1 MWQARAFYAMSNL
14 FLQRG
19 PAGKKAIL
27 INMDETPIQQ
37 SYPAQRGT
45 IGVGSKRTLEPG
57 VAIERLATTDK
68 RGIIT
73 HVAFIAEA
81 VEIQDKL
88 PQVFIANRKLV
99 PRYVQDEV
107 TPHLP
112 PNTRIWSGS
121 SSWTNED
128 CMCRILRLLH
138 ESLREDLQHGYI
150 VLVLDMA
157 APHVVES
164 VTALAME
171 LNIVLLY
178 IPAKLTWLLQPLDAY
193 VFQAYK
199 NNLRSAYVRA
209 RCEAQCFG
217 VLTKAKWLRSVFQA
231 CDRTFTRRDF
241 SKAFKLTGVSDN
253 QASMSTRIKSFVKA
267 SENLPYDPTVPVFL
281 ELQFMAGRGID
292 VAWDMVFGAYKM

>member
-1 MWQARAFYAMSNL
+1 MHPWDTFGGPKLAPQKVPPPSAGEPGPKDRNPLLGHRSTRGGTSFGAQNLTPFLAKKFSKNPFSGPLEMWQARAFYAMSNL

-45 IGVGSKRTLEPG
+45 IGVGRKRTLAPG

-99 PRYVQDEV
+99 PHYVQDEV

-112 PNTRIWSGS
+112 PNTRLWSGS
-121 SSWTNED
+121 SSWMNED
-128 CMCRILRLLH
+128 SMCRILRLLH
-138 ESLREDLQHGYI
+138 ESLRAGLQHGYH

-157 APHVVES
+157 APRVVGS
-164 VTALAME
+164 VTALAVG
-171 LNIVLLY
+171 LNTILL
-178 IPAKLTWLLQPLDAY
+178 
-193 VFQAYK
+193 
-199 NNLRSAYVRA
+199 
-209 RCEAQCFG
+209 
-217 VLTKAKWLRSVFQA
+217 
-231 CDRTFTRRDF
+231 
-241 SKAFKLTGVSDN
+241 
-253 QASMSTRIKSFVKA
+253 
-267 SENLPYDPTVPVFL
+267 
-281 ELQFMAGRGID
+281 
-292 VAWDMVFGAYKM
+292 